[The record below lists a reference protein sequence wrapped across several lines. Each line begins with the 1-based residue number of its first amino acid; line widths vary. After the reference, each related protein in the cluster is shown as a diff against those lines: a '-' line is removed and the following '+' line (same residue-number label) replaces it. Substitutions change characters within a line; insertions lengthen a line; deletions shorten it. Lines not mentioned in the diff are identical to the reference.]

1 MKENIVQKQIEQ
13 VTLLKNAMEESK
25 NNFTKNSMIRLYKK
39 GEILFRD
46 KEKVHVF
53 YFLLSGYVSLYKIS
67 NNHEKKV
74 IFICK
79 AGDMLNEVM
88 IQKEYAS
95 IYAESLSECT
105 VLAIE
110 KKKLRSLMAK
120 DYQLAEA
127 MMESMATKIRRLYRQ
142 LKNTPNSV
150 RLDHQ
155 LASKIWKLGRDFGV
169 ETEQGIEI
177 QFDVTISFLAEML
190 GTKRETVSRQFRK
203 LSELQIV
210 SLNRRKLRIMDL
222 ERLEELI
229 Q

>member
-25 NNFTKNSMIRLYKK
+25 NNFIKNSIIRLYKK

-155 LASKIWKLGRDFGV
+155 LASKIWKA
-169 ETEQGIEI
+169 
-177 QFDVTISFLAEML
+177 FLRPGL
-190 GTKRETVSRQFRK
+190 
-203 LSELQIV
+203 
-210 SLNRRKLRIMDL
+210 
-222 ERLEELI
+222 
-229 Q
+229 

>member
-25 NNFTKNSMIRLYKK
+25 NNFTKNSIIRLYKK

>member
-25 NNFTKNSMIRLYKK
+25 NNFIKNSIIRLYKK

-222 ERLEELI
+222 ELLEELI